1 MITRD
6 TFDKTLNSLG
16 TGKAPGPDG
25 VPNEIIKFLPL
36 ATRSVLFSLL
46 SLLAHKAYTPPDW
59 CHSTTCL
66 LHKKGDPTLLDNYRP
81 IALMNNLLKL
91 WTALI
96 KDAGS
101 NYAETHGILSD
112 QHDGFR
118 YYRSIHDAMS
128 SIIIMMEDAKIHNKD
143 IYVMYADFKG
153 AFNAA
158 DHRIMFKHMRQLGM
172 PPTFV
177 DTCEQL
183 YSVSSSDH
191 ITPYGFTPSIDINR
205 GTLQGDT
212 LSPFLFTLFLE
223 PFLR

>member
-6 TFDKTLNSLG
+6 TINETINSLG
-16 TGKAPGPDG
+16 TGKTPGPYG
-25 VPNEIIKFLPL
+25 IPNEVIKFLPL
-36 ATRSVLFSLL
+36 ATCSALFSLLL
-46 SLLAHKAYTPPDW
+46 SLLAHKVYTPSEW

-81 IALMNNLLKL
+81 VALMNNLLKIR
-91 WTALI
+91 TALI

-101 NYAETHGILSD
+101 KYAETYGILSD

-118 YYRSIHDAMS
+118 HQRSIHDALS
-128 SIIIMMEDAKIHNKD
+128 SIIMMMEDAKIYNKD

-172 PPTFV
+172 PSTFV

-183 YSVSSSDH
+183 YGVSTEDY
-191 ITPYGFTPSIDINR
+191 ITPYGSTPSIDINR

-212 LSPFLFTLFLE
+212 LSP
-223 PFLR
+223 